1 MRKALAWMSLAQG
14 SFFVLQFAGSV
25 ILARLLTPYEMGVY
39 AIAMALVGILAI
51 LQATGLQSFVVREPD
66 ISDDTLA
73 TAFTVNAAIG
83 LTLSAAILGLS
94 LAGGALLREPGVR
107 QVLTILAALPLLG
120 IIEFLPAARM
130 EREGR
135 FPVIATVG
143 MARHMTATIVT
154 VMLAFAGYSY
164 LSLAYGVCAGAVVSL
179 IAFSIFGRRFVRFR
193 LRLAEWRRV
202 LNHGFHMLAI
212 SGVNALGARLSEL
225 ALGQFAGLAALGL
238 YSRAATLN
246 NLLWENIHM
255 VVGRVLLVDFAERK
269 RQGQSLRDTYLRAV
283 EMLTALLWPAFA
295 GLAVLAGPFIQIV
308 YGEKWVAA
316 AAPLSMLAIAAMV
329 LVAITQTWEV
339 FVASRET
346 GRQARLEFV
355 RTGFGLVLFIGAATV
370 SLTAA
375 AAARIGEALFSLIL
389 YRPHLDR
396 MTDTHTNDF
405 IGIYARSAAVTL
417 AAAGPAA
424 VLMVLN
430 GWSPATPPLHVA
442 AAVALGVVAWGSVL
456 IILRHPLRGEAMRL
470 LAKVRPRSAG

>member
-1 MRKALAWMSLAQG
+1 MRRALAWMSLAQG
-14 SFFVLQFAGSV
+14 SFFVFQFGGSV

-39 AIAMALVGILAI
+39 AIAMALVGVLAI

-83 LTLSAAILGLS
+83 ITLSAGIAGAS
-94 LAGGALLREPGVR
+94 LIGGEMLREPGVR
-107 QVLTILAALPLLG
+107 QVLLLLSLMPLLG
-120 IIEFLPAARM
+120 VLEFLPAARM

-135 FPVIATVG
+135 FQVIAMVG
-143 MARHMTATIVT
+143 MARHLTATVVT
-154 VMLAFAGYSY
+154 VALALAGHSY
-164 LSLAYGVCAGAVVSL
+164 LSLAYGVLAGAVVGL
-179 IAFSIFGRRFVRFR
+179 MGFNLVGRRFVSIR
-193 LRLAEWRRV
+193 LRLAEWRMV
-202 LNHGFHMLAI
+202 LRHGSHMLAI
-212 SGVNALGARLSEL
+212 GGVNALAARASEL

-238 YSRAATLN
+238 FTRATTIN

-269 RQGQSLRDTYLRAV
+269 RQGQSLRETYLRAV

-308 YGEKWVAA
+308 YGDRWVAA
-316 AAPLSMLAIAAMV
+316 AKPLSMLALAALV

-355 RTGFGLVLFIGAATV
+355 RTGFGLVLFVCGALV

-396 MTDTHTNDF
+396 MTDTRLADF
-405 IGIYARSAAVTL
+405 VPIYARAAALTFAAV
-417 AAAGPAA
+417 GPALA
-424 VLMVLN
+424 LMIFN
-430 GWSPATPPLHVA
+430 GWSPDTPPLHVA
-442 AAVALGVVAWGSVL
+442 AAVVLGMAGWASAIAISG
-456 IILRHPLRGEAMRL
+456 HPLRAEA
-470 LAKVRPRSAG
+470 VRALSKLSRA